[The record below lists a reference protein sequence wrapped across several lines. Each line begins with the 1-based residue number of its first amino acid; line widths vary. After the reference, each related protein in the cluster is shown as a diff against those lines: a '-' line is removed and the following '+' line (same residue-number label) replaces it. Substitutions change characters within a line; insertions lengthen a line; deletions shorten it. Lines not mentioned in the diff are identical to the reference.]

1 VRLRDIL
8 EWSAQLAG
16 CDTVPADSQV
26 YLEAHDDVR
35 RILFGIDIGLGEILY
50 ARDAGFDAVIA
61 HHPVG
66 DRAQIDFSR
75 VVWRQVDQMTAEG
88 IAREVAEA
96 AVTQRIERPERSLHV
111 GNVNRTVDTALL
123 IGLPLA
129 NIHLA
134 CDIITRQT
142 IVDLLALRAR
152 PESTVADAV
161 EWLAGIPEIAAGYT
175 RPQAWLGDPSM
186 QLGRYTV
193 AIAGGSN
200 GGFPVFREYYRA
212 GVDTVIAM
220 HIGEEDLERLRA
232 DPVAEGCTLLVTG
245 HMSADSI
252 GINRV
257 IAGLEERGIAVTRTS
272 GVVAPA
278 LRD

>member
-1 VRLRDIL
+1 MRLRDIL
-8 EWSAQLAG
+8 EWSALLAG
-16 CDTVPADSQV
+16 CETVPADSQV
-26 YLEAHDDVR
+26 YLESHDDVR
-35 RILFGIDIGLGEILY
+35 RVLFGIDIGLGEILY

-75 VVWRQVDQMTAEG
+75 VVWRQVEQMTAEG
-88 IAREVAEA
+88 IARDVAEA
-96 AVTQRIERPERSLHV
+96 AVTERIARPERALHI
-111 GNVNRTVDTALL
+111 GNVNRTVDTARL

-142 IVDLLALRAR
+142 IVDLLAARAR
-152 PESTVADAV
+152 PASTVSDAI
-161 EWLAGIPEIAAGYT
+161 EWLAGIPEIAAGFT
-175 RPQAWLGDPSM
+175 RPQAWLGDPSL

-193 AIAGGSN
+193 AIAGGTN
-200 GGFPVFREYYRA
+200 GGYPVFREYYRA
-212 GVDTVIAM
+212 GVDTIIAM
-220 HIGEEDLERLRA
+220 HIADEDLARLRE

-272 GVVAPA
+272 GIVAPSR
-278 LRD
+278 RD

>member
-1 VRLRDIL
+1 MRLREIL

-16 CDTVPADSQV
+16 CDSVPADSQV

-35 RILFGIDIGLGEILY
+35 RVLFGIDIGLGEILY

-75 VVWRQVDQMTAEG
+75 VVWRQVEQMTAEG
-88 IAREVAEA
+88 IARDVAEA
-96 AVTQRIERPERSLHV
+96 AVTQRIERPERALHI
-111 GNVNRTVDTALL
+111 GNVNRTVDTARL

-142 IVDLLALRAR
+142 IVDLLAAHAR
-152 PESTVADAV
+152 PASTVADAI

-175 RPQAWLGDPSM
+175 RPQAWLGDPGL
-186 QLGRYTV
+186 QLGRCTV
-193 AIAGGSN
+193 AIAGGTN
-200 GGFPVFREYYRA
+200 GGYPVFREYYHA

-272 GVVAPA
+272 GIVAPSP
-278 LRD
+278 RD